1 MLRTWTKPSKP
12 FGSAETEFSQSQR
25 NSLALVLHTLARRTE
40 WSLNCLSTANGLL
53 FSDPA
58 RRHRGATSRS
68 QIENDR
74 AVRKHCPLSG
84 VKRTS
89 RFQSVM
95 SAFDPKRT
103 LAN

>member
-1 MLRTWTKPSKP
+1 MKIHRLDHIH
-12 FGSAETEFSQSQR
+12 
-25 NSLALVLHTLARRTE
+25 HTLARRTE